1 MENYSIDLSTLEE
14 DIVNKFKQS
23 YNLAPN
29 FKFQQNRPKL
39 INNNIYPEQVPKC
52 FHPYLN
58 HIKEHNRWTREMI
71 FQGVREVNY
80 RKIDN
85 ITPEHYPNAGNQII
99 EALSKINISKDSKI
113 LIAGSISPWIE
124 CICLQ
129 QGYTNITT
137 SDYSF
142 TRIQDSRIKF
152 VLTKDLNLITHNF
165 DVIITFSSI
174 EHDGLGRYGDPIS
187 PTGSFDAVNNFY
199 HMLNKNGYLLCGI
212 PVLSNE
218 KINTYTIIESNYHII
233 FSQKDLDKLF
243 KSFVLVDTIK
253 PIETNVNWQRQPIF
267 VLQKQ
272 YKEKILFCKDI
283 WWPFGSQLVVAMWKK
298 IISDVRGCKFLYKNN
313 GHAAYSHFNGEI
325 EKYFPFMSDKVD
337 EEIVNTIDKISDIV
351 SSHDAIE
358 YVLDQNNQIIASKNI
373 DNDIFQRSNW
383 YNFYTKNENYPIEY
397 RSKIIKKFSTPS
409 EFVGTFL
416 KNHSFLKRLSE
427 LNGKYI
433 AIHIRWTDKVKGIAA
448 ETEFYDVDTYLN
460 NAINLRKKT
469 GINTVV
475 LVCDNIDA
483 VNSFNKLNSEEIY
496 KFDVIY
502 DTGENL
508 PENKWYN
515 STFQRSSLNVASK
528 HELHNDLLNGFKI
541 YQILFNATAIIGNFD
556 SNMCAAPATARN
568 SDLDIN
574 ITGRG
579 LGRWTDNKEKWT
591 SRENRL
597 AVSREEFIK
606 LHEEYCEYRDSLNK
620 KNDV

>member
-1 MENYSIDLSTLEE
+1 M
-14 DIVNKFKQS
+14 
-23 YNLAPN
+23 
-29 FKFQQNRPKL
+29 
-39 INNNIYPEQVPKC
+39 
-52 FHPYLN
+52 
-58 HIKEHNRWTREMI
+58 
-71 FQGVREVNY
+71 
-80 RKIDN
+80 
-85 ITPEHYPNAGNQII
+85 
-99 EALSKINISKDSKI
+99 
-113 LIAGSISPWIE
+113 
-124 CICLQ
+124 
-129 QGYTNITT
+129 
-137 SDYSF
+137 
-142 TRIQDSRIKF
+142 
-152 VLTKDLNLITHNF
+152 
-165 DVIITFSSI
+165 
-174 EHDGLGRYGDPIS
+174 
-187 PTGSFDAVNNFY
+187 
-199 HMLNKNGYLLCGI
+199 
-212 PVLSNE
+212 
-218 KINTYTIIESNYHII
+218 
-233 FSQKDLDKLF
+233 
-243 KSFVLVDTIK
+243 
-253 PIETNVNWQRQPIF
+253 
-267 VLQKQ
+267 
-272 YKEKILFCKDI
+272 
-283 WWPFGSQLVVAMWKK
+283 
-298 IISDVRGCKFLYKNN
+298 
-313 GHAAYSHFNGEI
+313 
-325 EKYFPFMSDKVD
+325 
-337 EEIVNTIDKISDIV
+337 
-351 SSHDAIE
+351 
-358 YVLDQNNQIIASKNI
+358 
-373 DNDIFQRSNW
+373 
-383 YNFYTKNENYPIEY
+383 
-397 RSKIIKKFSTPS
+397 
-409 EFVGTFL
+409 
-416 KNHSFLKRLSE
+416 
-427 LNGKYI
+427 
-433 AIHIRWTDKVKGIAA
+433 WTDKVKGIAA